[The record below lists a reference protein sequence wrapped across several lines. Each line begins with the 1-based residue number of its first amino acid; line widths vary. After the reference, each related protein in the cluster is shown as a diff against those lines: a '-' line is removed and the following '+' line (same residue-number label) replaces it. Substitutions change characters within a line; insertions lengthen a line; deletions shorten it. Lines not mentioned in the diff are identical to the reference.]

1 MTSEE
6 RREVAERLRS
16 CAQDVNGTR
25 DFAMYLSHWVGFDG
39 VTDDEGKHFTIAA
52 DRREAELTLERLADL
67 IDPTCHVVTSGEWRG
82 RPIGSACSVCHAP
95 LYPSTAW
102 AHGMRY
108 CPQCGARVV
117 DDVGKEGE

>member
-1 MTSEE
+1 MISESE
-6 RREVAERLRS
+6 RREVAARLRFF
-16 CAQDVNGTR
+16 ARETNGTR
-25 DFAMYLSHWVGFDG
+25 DFAMFLNHWIGVGNANVDG
-39 VTDDEGKHFTIAA
+39 QFSVKSN
-52 DRREAELTLERLADL
+52 RRTAEMTLEKLADL
-67 IDPTCHVVTSGEWRG
+67 IDPTCHVVTTGEWRG

-117 DDVGKEGE
+117 D